1 MVLPLYSMDNTIL
14 RVLIN
19 KIRTVMEHLFMLK
32 MKNQGNILFL
42 TIEKIASLTLR
53 KVNQEYSQECGAE
66 MIDILKLIKVGVILK
81 VEKIKGQALLI
92 T

>member
-1 MVLPLYSMDNTIL
+1 MDNTI
-14 RVLIN
+14 RQVLI
-19 KIRTVMEHLFMLK
+19 KEILTAMEHLFMLK